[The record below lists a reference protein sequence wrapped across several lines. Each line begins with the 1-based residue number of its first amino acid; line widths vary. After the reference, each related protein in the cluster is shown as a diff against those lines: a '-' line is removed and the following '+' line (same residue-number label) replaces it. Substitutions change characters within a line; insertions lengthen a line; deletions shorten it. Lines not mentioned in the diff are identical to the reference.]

1 MEAQRFAADFD
12 GAVPSRASELPVTS
26 AAVDLVGF
34 EGSAMGRR
42 KNLSTCENLR

>member
-1 MEAQRFAADFD
+1 MEAQRFSADFD
-12 GAVPSRASELPVTS
+12 GIVPGRASELPVTS

-42 KNLSTCENLR
+42 KVYSTCENMR